1 MKGIHWSSPGT
12 PTLGHWAN
20 ALLTHRWLPAM
31 AALLAIVLTL
41 PALGVGWLLDD
52 YFHRV
57 ILLGVPPF
65 RELLGRP
72 GEMFS
77 FFRGEPERTW
87 RAMDL
92 GIFPWWTD
100 PLIKAEFLQAATVA
114 SHRLDYLLWQDSAVL
129 MHLHSLMWYAALV
142 FVAAVLYRRLM
153 GRTLTAG
160 LAALLFA
167 VDDAHGGPVGWI
179 ANRNSLV
186 AATFGVLALLAHD
199 AWRRDG
205 LRAGAA
211 LAVPL
216 LATALFAKEE
226 GIAAC
231 AYLFAY
237 GIFIDPAGPRRGCL
251 AMMPYALLV
260 VVWRGLRDAWGY
272 GIANVGLYID
282 PMDDPVRFVATAAG
296 RAPFLLLGQWG
307 FPPSDL
313 AVVLG
318 PTAWAVL
325 LVLALAF
332 LAWLAATVAP
342 LLGRDHRAKF
352 WALGMMLALLP
363 VCATVPM
370 DRLLTTP
377 GIGACGLMAQ
387 FLVAAFD
394 RHRTPEDAPW
404 RRRALPLA
412 WPLVII
418 HLVIAPFALSFRAAN
433 PLMPGWI
440 ERRLYVQTP
449 LPDSVR
455 DQTVVIISAPS
466 PPHANYLPLVRGA
479 LNLPIPLHTRVLA
492 PGMPAVTISRLDERT
507 LSVRPEQG
515 YLRLPLD
522 RVFRNEHRAMAEG
535 QRVDLTGMSA
545 EVVAMTEDGRPAEVV
560 FRFDVPLEDPSL
572 RWLYFQRGR
581 FEPWTPLAAGQSV
594 TIRIGGP
601 LSWALPWDDS
611 S

>member
-1 MKGIHWSSPGT
+1 
-12 PTLGHWAN
+12 
-20 ALLTHRWLPAM
+20 
-31 AALLAIVLTL
+31 
-41 PALGVGWLLDD
+41 
-52 YFHRV
+52 
-57 ILLGVPPF
+57 
-65 RELLGRP
+65 
-72 GEMFS
+72 
-77 FFRGEPERTW
+77 
-87 RAMDL
+87 
-92 GIFPWWTD
+92 
-100 PLIKAEFLQAATVA
+100 
-114 SHRLDYLLWQDSAVL
+114 
-129 MHLHSLMWYAALV
+129 
-142 FVAAVLYRRLM
+142 M

-199 AWRRDG
+199 AWRRG
-205 LRAGAA
+205 GRRAGLA

-216 LATALFAKEE
+216 LATSLLAKEE
-226 GIAAC
+226 GIASC
-231 AYLFAY
+231 AYLLAY
-237 GIFIDPAGPRRGCL
+237 GVFIDPAGPRRGCL
-251 AMMPYALLV
+251 ALLPYASLV

-282 PMDDPVRFVATAAG
+282 PMDDPVRFVAAVAG

-352 WALGMMLALLP
+352 WALGMMLAVVP
-363 VCATVPM
+363 VCATVTM
-370 DRLLTTP
+370 DRLLTIP

-387 FLVAAFD
+387 LLVEVFD
-394 RHRTPEDAPW
+394 RPRTPEDARW
-404 RRRALPLA
+404 QRRALPLA
-412 WPLVII
+412 WLLVII
-418 HLVIAPFALSFRAAN
+418 HLIIAPFALSFRAAN

-440 ERRLYVQTP
+440 ERRLYVQTL
-449 LPDSVR
+449 LPESVR
-455 DQTVVIISAPS
+455 GQTVVIVSAPS
-466 PPHANYLPLVRGA
+466 PPHAGYLPLVRGA
-479 LNLPIPLHTRVLA
+479 LKLPMPLHTRILA
-492 PGMPAVTISRLDERT
+492 PAMPAVTIRRLDART
-507 LSVRPEQG
+507 LSVRPDHG

-535 QRVDLTGMSA
+535 QRVNLTGMSA

-572 RWLYFQRGR
+572 RWLYFHHGR
-581 FEPWTPLAAGQSV
+581 FEPWTPLTEGQSV
-594 TIRIGGP
+594 TIRIGG
-601 LSWALPWDDS
+601 LLNWALPGDDS